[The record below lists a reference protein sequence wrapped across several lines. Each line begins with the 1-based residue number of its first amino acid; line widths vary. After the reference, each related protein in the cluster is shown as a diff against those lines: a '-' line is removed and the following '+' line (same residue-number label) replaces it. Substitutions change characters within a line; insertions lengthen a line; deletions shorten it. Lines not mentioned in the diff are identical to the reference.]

1 MKNWKRDLLLLG
13 TLLAVG
19 VPLYVFSVFYFEIFH
34 VMIEFIA
41 VLVGVLIFTVSA
53 LSRKFVKAT
62 FLTQLGPGFLAAAIV
77 TLLHELT
84 SKGISLVPGY
94 DANLP
99 TQLWTIQ
106 SVLLAVS
113 IFVSILSRR
122 AKDGHWWRM
131 GAYLGL
137 ASVAVFVAFSGVLP
151 DFVAVRSND
160 QAVGLGLT
168 AFGLSFEYLIVVL
181 YLCAIALLRLWKR
194 GSDDTMR
201 ESMYVT
207 IVLFI
212 LAEVFFTFTN
222 DPNGIFGFSSHFLRL
237 FGFVMLYRSV
247 VVEGIQKPYR
257 TIFNELNDLSQ
268 TDGLTGL
275 YNHRHFMESL
285 GRACEKA
292 RRDGTSLYLLVFD
305 IDRFKSINDTYG
317 HTIGDKVL
325 QEIAVLVKEHVRAN
339 DIVCRQGGDEFAV
352 LLSDVPKEFTEPIV
366 DRFRKAF
373 LLATLTEEGI
383 RLTVSGGLVAY
394 AGEDPIDLVT
404 RADRLLYSAKNDG
417 RNRIYIATDEGTPSL
432 PEK

>member
-1 MKNWKRDLLLLG
+1 MKHWKRDLVLLLS
-13 TLLAVG
+13 LLAVG
-19 VPLYVFSVFYFEIFH
+19 VPLYAFSLLYFEVFH
-34 VMIEFIA
+34 IVIEFIA
-41 VLVGVLIFTVSA
+41 VLVAVLIFTVST
-53 LSRKFVKAT
+53 LSRRFVKAT

-84 SKGISLVPGY
+84 AEGFGLFPGY

-99 TQLWTIQ
+99 TQLWVIQ
-106 SVLLAVS
+106 SILLAVS
-113 IFVSILSRR
+113 IFVSILNRRSR
-122 AKDGHWWRM
+122 DGHWWRM
-131 GAYLGL
+131 AAYLGL
-137 ASVAVFVAFSGVLP
+137 AAVAVYFAFSGTLP
-151 DFVAVRSND
+151 SFVAVQTSSR
-160 QAVGLGLT
+160 AVGLGLT
-168 AFGLSFEYLIVVL
+168 LFGLSFEYLIVFL

-194 GSDDTMR
+194 GTDDAMR

-222 DPNGIFGFSSHFLRL
+222 DPSGIFGFSSHFLRL
-237 FGFVMLYRSV
+237 LGFFLLYRSV

-275 YNHRHFMESL
+275 YNHRHFMDML
-285 GRACEKA
+285 ARACEKA
-292 RRDGTSLYLLVFD
+292 RKNGTSLYLLVFD
-305 IDRFKSINDTYG
+305 IDRFKNINDSYG

-325 QEIAVLVKEHVRAN
+325 QELAVLVKEHVRST
-339 DIVCRQGGDEFAV
+339 DLVCRQGGDEFAV
-352 LLSDVPKEFTEPIV
+352 LLADIPKALTEPIV

-394 AGEDPIDLVT
+394 SGEDPIDLVT
-404 RADRLLYSAKNDG
+404 RADKLLYSAKNDG
-417 RNRIYIATDEGTPSL
+417 RNRIYIASENGTPSAAGN
-432 PEK
+432 